1 MIDDFCR
8 PVERITGRTLQA
20 FHSSTDTEVDGQSVE
35 MFVFHPVGYD
45 GPSRIERT
53 AP

>member
-1 MIDDFCR
+1 LGGA
-8 PVERITGRTLQA
+8 GRAGLHR
-20 FHSSTDTEVDGQSVE
+20 HSSTDTEVDGQSVE
-35 MFVFHPVGYD
+35 MFVFHPAGYD